1 MGLPASVSLSLSHSK
16 LDLHGNQ
23 LLVTT
28 FQLPSGLDFSTF
40 SLKIDDTVECL
51 SVTPCQLAIMTQN
64 KVYYEYNSSGIVS
77 QPSSAEDAVVK
88 TCDAEG
94 TVSSIA
100 TECVMT
106 IMSHAPAVVHL
117 SVPLES
123 MERVSRPQLSTADYG
138 GDECGDAL
146 QSGGIQWRVEGE
158 LQEVG
163 CRHCTSRKFPG

>member
-28 FQLPSGLDFSTF
+28 FKFPSGFDFSTF
-40 SLKIDDTVECL
+40 SLKIDDNIECL
-51 SVTPCQLAIMTQN
+51 LVTNSQLAIITQN
-64 KVYYEYNSSGIVS
+64 KVYYEYNSSGIVA
-77 QPSSAEDAVVK
+77 QRSSAEDAAVK

-106 IMSHAPAVVHL
+106 IMSHAPAVV
-117 SVPLES
+117 PTRIYGES
-123 MERVSRPQLSTADYG
+123 ITTPTLHCRLW
-138 GDECGDAL
+138 
-146 QSGGIQWRVEGE
+146 WR
-158 LQEVG
+158 
-163 CRHCTSRKFPG
+163 